1 MSGRLDFVKVLVE
14 TRQDE
19 LIDEPD
25 DEVPVQL
32 EELDDEVPV
41 QLEEPARARGGHPVS
56 ARQLLIILAIV
67 ITAVVLQ
74 TTLFVD
80 RPDPAVRRLARSHHP
95 RRDRRGQ
102 LPRSG
107 IRGYS
112 SASARASL
120 PTSSAVPCSGCG
132 RLSLTVVAY
141 LVVRLRDRVSD
152 SIGYRAAG
160 LFVLTLIGQ
169 ALFLGMGTLF
179 GQQPLRDPNAVRIA
193 VLTALYTMIVGLGA
207 GYRSSHGP
215 SRPVGPR
222 HRSVVL

>member
-1 MSGRLDFVKVLVE
+1 
-14 TRQDE
+14 
-19 LIDEPD
+19 
-25 DEVPVQL
+25 
-32 EELDDEVPV
+32 
-41 QLEEPARARGGHPVS
+41 VS

-74 TTLFVD
+74 TTLFATD
-80 RPDPAVRRLARSHHP
+80 QIRPFDASPDLIILAVIVGVSFLDP
-95 RRDRRGQ
+95 G
-102 LPRSG
+102 SG
-107 IRGYS
+107 IFLGF
-112 SASARASL
+112 SAGLLADLLGGSL
-120 PTSSAVPCSGCG
+120 LGMWAM
-132 RLSLTVVAY
+132 SLTVVAY

-193 VLTALYTMIVGLGA
+193 VLTALYTMIVGLALVPLISWTVKA
-207 GYRSSHGP
+207 G
-215 SRPVGPR
+215 GPR